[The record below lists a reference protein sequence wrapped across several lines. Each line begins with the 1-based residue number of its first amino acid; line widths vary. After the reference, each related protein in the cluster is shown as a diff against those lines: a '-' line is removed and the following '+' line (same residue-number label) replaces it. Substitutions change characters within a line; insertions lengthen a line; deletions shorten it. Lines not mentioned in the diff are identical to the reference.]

1 MPSSI
6 RSRRVAPLL
15 LLSIVGVASS
25 ALARGVEWE
34 RRLPPDPGPT
44 RATGRASAVFEPGAG
59 WAVAWPQR
67 PRPELERQLQLGTAD
82 TLEREQLRDRLRAAP
97 RTRTIRVTERGALR
111 WEGGTGSAVT
121 RLLASPEGGAVA
133 LGRRV
138 VQRPSRSV
146 EATLSATGT
155 RRPWQVTLSSDA
167 RFVEGEDAAVVGD
180 ALVVAGAFRGS
191 LRLPG
196 GPRWSTPG
204 RGHFAAAFALEDG
217 ALRWARELP
226 GSFGA
231 VRIAADG
238 AGRLLLAGREEGGRA
253 GVRLWRLDEAGELL
267 GSVGWETLEGATP
280 VRLRGFREGW
290 ALQVRGPA
298 GEPDRLLGVGPDA
311 TLRWERVLEE
321 GAELVV
327 GPPGAVVQLLEPRLA
342 SGPQGAWLE
351 GVRLLGVDAGGRER
365 ISERLRR
372 RWRAGS
378 VAAHVSAGRLA
389 LTGIG
394 RSGPELV
401 SFGRVRVPVD

>member
-1 MPSSI
+1 M
-6 RSRRVAPLL
+6 
-15 LLSIVGVASS
+15 
-25 ALARGVEWE
+25 
-34 RRLPPDPGPT
+34 T
-44 RATGRASAVFEPGAG
+44 NAT
-59 WAVAWPQR
+59 
-67 PRPELERQLQLGTAD
+67 
-82 TLEREQLRDRLRAAP
+82 
-97 RTRTIRVTERGALR
+97 
-111 WEGGTGSAVT
+111 
-121 RLLASPEGGAVA
+121 
-133 LGRRV
+133 
-138 VQRPSRSV
+138 
-146 EATLSATGT
+146 
-155 RRPWQVTLSSDA
+155 
-167 RFVEGEDAAVVGD
+167 
-180 ALVVAGAFRGS
+180 
-191 LRLPG
+191 
-196 GPRWSTPG
+196 
-204 RGHFAAAFALEDG
+204 FAATFE
-217 ALRWARELP
+217 
-226 GSFGA
+226 
-231 VRIAADG
+231 
-238 AGRLLLAGREEGGRA
+238 
-253 GVRLWRLDEAGELL
+253 DEAGELL